1 MAIYSRKKDK
11 DGKVTKTFR
20 NPITGKTRTI
30 VKYKDEK
37 GRRRKTMSVRTREQQ
52 AKQDERAR
60 KGDPGHHQ
68 YETTKSKSKDY
79 DDETGQMYKQ
89 FHKDRDLKGGGRV
102 HKYRE
107 KGMVV
112 KNVWDKGKD
121 KKSYRKSKRTIFG
134 PGLSSVQSMLKRD
147 PKRKAAW
154 KKHKGHSF
162 EEFAKA
168 NDLNLNDN
176 VERGIAER
184 FYVKNPKRIGY
195 SRRSDKRYWKK
206 RR

>member
-30 VKYKDEK
+30 VKYKDDK
-37 GRRRKTMSVRTREQQ
+37 GQRHKKMSVRTREQQ
-52 AKQDERAR
+52 AKYD
-60 KGDPGHHQ
+60 KHGGHYQ
-68 YETTKSKSKDY
+68 YETTKSKTKDY

-107 KGMVV
+107 KGIVV

-134 PGLSSVQSMLKRD
+134 PGGSSIQTMLKRD
-147 PKRKAAW
+147 PKRRAAW
-154 KKHKGHSF
+154 KAHKNYSF

-168 NDLNLNDN
+168 NDLNLNDKM
-176 VERGIAER
+176 EREIAER
-184 FYVKNPKRIGY
+184 YYVKNPKRVGY
-195 SRRSDKRYWKK
+195 SRRSDSRYWKK